1 MKFINDYE
9 KTPLHIACKKNLI
22 KYISM
27 LNDSNENYI
36 IKNKNNKRLI
46 ESKTDNNIKNII
58 KLMV

>member
-1 MKFINDYE
+1 MNDYE

-27 LNDSNENYI
+27 LNDSNENLF

-46 ESKTDNNIKNII
+46 ESKNDNNIKNII
-58 KLMV
+58 KSIV

>member
-1 MKFINDYE
+1 
-9 KTPLHIACKKNLI
+9 
-22 KYISM
+22 M

-36 IKNKNNKRLI
+36 IKNKYNKRLI